1 MSLDDCISDVLAEP
15 VCAKDY
21 GKRWSF
27 NGDTMFVHKGAL
39 ERAEW
44 LRQAGFL
51 SSFYFLALIIHDA
64 RFNLEAPLAKCD
76 LFYFEGVVT
85 SYLSLAIQL

>member
-1 MSLDDCISDVLAEP
+1 MIAIRGTMSLDDCISDVLAEP
-15 VCAKDY
+15 VSAKDC

-44 LRQAGFL
+44 VRQAGF
-51 SSFYFLALIIHDA
+51 
-64 RFNLEAPLAKCD
+64 PL
-76 LFYFEGVVT
+76 LP
-85 SYLSLAIQL
+85 SIYLSPFVVLS